1 MFFDEF
7 VRVRAGV
14 KTDRGGN
21 QIADWSPDKV
31 TRLAVTDVNVQP
43 NTQDE
48 ITDSSLS
55 GTADP
60 ARRAVV
66 TGWRVQSAPGTAPD
80 VRAVDRI
87 EWRDLLLEVEGEVAE
102 WSDPTDGSPHHI
114 EFTMQRA
121 TG

>member
-1 MFFDEF
+1 MFFDDF

-21 QIADWSPDKV
+21 QVPDWSPGAV
-31 TRLAVTDVNVQP
+31 SRLTVTDVNVQP
-43 NTQDE
+43 NTQAE
-48 ITDSSLS
+48 VSDSSLS

-87 EWRDLLLEVEGEVAE
+87 EWRGLVLEVEGEVAE
-102 WSDPTDGSPHHI
+102 WSDPTDGSVHHI

>member
-1 MFFDEF
+1 MFFDDF

-21 QIADWSPDKV
+21 QVPDWSAGAV
-31 TRLAVTDVNVQP
+31 SRLTVTDVNVQP
-43 NTQDE
+43 NTQVE
-48 ITDSSLS
+48 
-55 GTADP
+55 TADP
-60 ARRAVV
+60 TRTVVV

-87 EWRDLLLEVEGEVAE
+87 EWRGLLLEVEGEVAE